1 MSPGPG
7 PRQRKGPQLFH
18 PLLSEWS
25 RGRLPLADFLFIHS
39 TGIWLPFPERRR
51 RFDWLRAGPSWYL
64 SNHTLGLIHVKQ
76 ARPVNSL
83 ITELQHFITQQA
95 KSWAG
100 GRAWNGVKRGLNT
113 FATKTSTRGLMD
125 LSLMYYDPSIRLIW
139 FTLAG
144 WSLKEQSSCCVTQ
157 PLCWQWDFTVQ
168 HLARLSLD

>member
-7 PRQRKGPQLFH
+7 PRQRKGHGFST
-18 PLLSEWS
+18 LSVSERS

-39 TGIWLPFPERRR
+39 TGIWLPFPEQRR

-95 KSWAG
+95 KSLAG
-100 GRAWNGVKRGLNT
+100 EGAQNGVKRGLNT
-113 FATKTSTRGLMD
+113 FA
-125 LSLMYYDPSIRLIW
+125 SIRPR
-139 FTLAG
+139 G
-144 WSLKEQSSCCVTQ
+144 
-157 PLCWQWDFTVQ
+157 D
-168 HLARLSLD
+168 